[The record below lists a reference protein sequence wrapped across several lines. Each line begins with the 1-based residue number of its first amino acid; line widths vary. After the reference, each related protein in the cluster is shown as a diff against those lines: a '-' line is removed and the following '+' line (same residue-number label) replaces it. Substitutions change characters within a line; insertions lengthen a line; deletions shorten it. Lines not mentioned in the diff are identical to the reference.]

1 MAFND
6 IFTFTTGHF
15 SIYILLVTIEV
26 AYSDEQEIRKIMKN
40 AGYSVYK
47 EILERGKYLSKVRG
61 LEIFSPSLLKHWL
74 E

>member
-47 EILERGKYLSKVRG
+47 EILERGKYSSKISEAYKFFPH
-61 LEIFSPSLLKHWL
+61 LY
-74 E
+74 

>member
-6 IFTFTTGHF
+6 IFTFTTSHF

-26 AYSDEQEIRKIMKN
+26 AYSDEQEIRNIMKN

-47 EILERGKYLSKVRG
+47 EILERGKY
-61 LEIFSPSLLKHWL
+61 
-74 E
+74 